1 MLADDLKMT
10 TAQVHEQLEK
20 KMDMMS
26 QLENIDT
33 YKNLVKK
40 FYQYYSPME
49 EKLQT
54 FASELPME
62 GRMKLHLLK
71 NDLLNLGFS
80 EEEIQGL
87 PKASTLPAIVSA
99 SQALGALYVLEGST
113 MGGQVISKHLRSKL
127 GILPDN
133 GGSFFWAY
141 GEKTMPMWLSFK
153 SFLNTF
159 TGDSSKTLES
169 AKATFLSIEKWLC

>member
-20 KMDMMS
+20 KMDIMS
-26 QLENIDT
+26 QLENLDT
-33 YKNLVKK
+33 YKNLLVK
-40 FYQYYSPME
+40 FYQYYLPME
-49 EKLQT
+49 EQLKK
-54 FASELPME
+54 FAADLPLE

-71 NDLLNLGFS
+71 KDLLQLGFS
-80 EEEIQGL
+80 EIEIQQLNQAQIPPL
-87 PKASTLPAIVSA
+87 PSA
-99 SQALGALYVLEGST
+99 SEAIGAFYVLEGST
-113 MGGQVISKHLRSKL
+113 MGGQVISKHLRTKL

-141 GEKTMPMWLSFK
+141 GENTMPMWLSFK

-159 TGDSSKTLES
+159 TGDCSKTLES
-169 AKATFLSIEKWLC
+169 AKTTFLSLEKWLC